1 MNNNNIKNAIEG
13 LECTEPS
20 FVCLKEEFYKEHNL
34 RLIQSILFLP
44 CVKSNPNLI
53 DLLIVLLEEKYND
66 NYIIDEICKT
76 LCSVPLAELPS
87 VISKIKNALDSNYCL
102 SRSALLSMASAAEEL
117 FARNMPDT
125 IPLIRSLYER
135 ISLKDFDYSPNS
147 EENTRIRCAKIAYL
161 ANQYNYREKLDE
173 INSIKSQLKTS
184 GNKNLLGIV
193 LYYKGLCVRSDKNR
207 EKNTSYYMLNSRNR
221 GYSLAAVYMNY
232 HN

>member
-20 FVCLKEEFYKEHNL
+20 FVCLKEVFFKEHNL

-76 LCSVPLAELPS
+76 LCSVPLAELPL

-102 SRSALLSMASAAEEL
+102 SRSALLSMASASEEL
-117 FARNMPDT
+117 FARNMP
-125 IPLIRSLYER
+125 
-135 ISLKDFDYSPNS
+135 
-147 EENTRIRCAKIAYL
+147 
-161 ANQYNYREKLDE
+161 
-173 INSIKSQLKTS
+173 S